1 MSRNWRIHNEEAVFS
16 MSFAVVGWV
25 DVFTRKE
32 YRDIFIE
39 SLEYCQK
46 NKGLRLFGWCLMSN
60 HFHMICCA
68 EDGLKMSSILRDLKK
83 FTSKEIIKAIEKNPQ
98 ESRKVPIALERMLAT
113 FKNAGEHNGNKKNYQ
128 FWRQDNMPV
137 ELFSPVAMD
146 RKLDYI
152 HNNSVEAGIV
162 ERPEDY
168 IYSSAKFYAAEKGL
182 LDIEEI

>member
-1 MSRNWRIHNEEAVFS
+1 MSRKWRIHNEEAVFF

-68 EDGLKMSSILRDLKK
+68 DDGYEMSGILRDLKK
-83 FTSKEIIKAIEKNPQ
+83 FTSYREASTGRLKMQ
-98 ESRKVPIALERMLAT
+98 ENIMVITRNISFGDKTIC
-113 FKNAGEHNGNKKNYQ
+113 Q
-128 FWRQDNMPV
+128 
-137 ELFSPVAMD
+137 
-146 RKLDYI
+146 
-152 HNNSVEAGIV
+152 
-162 ERPEDY
+162 
-168 IYSSAKFYAAEKGL
+168 
-182 LDIEEI
+182 

>member
-1 MSRNWRIHNEEAVFS
+1 

-68 EDGLKMSSILRDLKK
+68 DDGYEMSGILRDLKK
-83 FTSKEIIKAIEKNPQ
+83 FTSKEILKAIEKNPQ
-98 ESRKVPIALERMLAT
+98 ESRKEWMLAT
-113 FKNAGEHNGNKKNYQ
+113 FKNAGEHNGNNKKYQ

-152 HNNSVEAGIV
+152 HNNPVEAGIV
-162 ERPEDY
+162 ERPEEY
-168 IYSSAKFYAAEKGL
+168 IYSSAKFYSGEKGL
-182 LDIEEI
+182 LDIEKL